1 MTSFFVV
8 LQVSSSAKYFATH
21 FAGIIFHVV
30 VNDVNVVG
38 EVSLVTVSLSTQL
51 TSVGLEAAWIVS
63 SHVPLQGDSTRQLH
77 TTEIAN
83 CVFTLLLPQKL
94 LLFTAQHQAIVSC
107 VFNLMSRQGGFGSK
121 HPAAFLAVVR
131 FDVRVSDFD
140 MSFQVVRIC
149 ELHSA
154 YLAFEG
160 IGHAVKCFH
169 VFAKSHRALKLI
181 TAQITFMFPK
191 DRF

>member
-51 TSVGLEAAWIVS
+51 TSVGLEAAGVVS
-63 SHVPLQGDSTRQLH
+63 SHVPLQGDCARQLQ

-94 LLFTAQHQAIVSC
+94 LLLVC
-107 VFNLMSRQGGFGSK
+107 
-121 HPAAFLAVVR
+121 
-131 FDVRVSDFD
+131 
-140 MSFQVVRIC
+140 
-149 ELHSA
+149 
-154 YLAFEG
+154 
-160 IGHAVKCFH
+160 
-169 VFAKSHRALKLI
+169 
-181 TAQITFMFPK
+181 
-191 DRF
+191 